1 MLKLLIIEDE
11 KPALE
16 SLLLKLQSLD
26 LDLQVVGSTT
36 SIAETF
42 SWLNNNKS
50 PYLILMDIH
59 LTYGLSFGVFEA
71 VAVTAPVIFITA
83 YDEFIIRSFEY
94 NAIDYILKPIDAS
107 RLKEALKKYYFLQ
120 KHFTANYAGLVNS
133 LKEKP
138 QKRHRIIIRK
148 GMEYQSI
155 KTDDIACFYTEH
167 KLIFS
172 IDKDAKKYLTETRNL
187 SELIEE
193 LEGSKF
199 FRVNRKYIVNVNFIK
214 RFLPVEKSKVVV
226 ELTIPI
232 NEEIVVSQ
240 ENASDFKRWMN
251 EI

>member
-26 LDLQVVGSTT
+26 LELQVVGSTT
-36 SIAETF
+36 SIAETIT
-42 SWLNNNKS
+42 WLNNNKS
-50 PYLILMDIH
+50 PDLILMDIH
-59 LTYGLSFGVFEA
+59 LTDGLSFGIFEA
-71 VAVTAPVIFITA
+71 VTVTAPVIFITA
-83 YDEFIIRSFEY
+83 YDEFIIGSFEY
-94 NAIDYILKPIDAS
+94 NAIDYILKPIDAT

-120 KHFTANYAGLVNS
+120 KHFTANYSGLVSS

-193 LEGSKF
+193 LEESKF